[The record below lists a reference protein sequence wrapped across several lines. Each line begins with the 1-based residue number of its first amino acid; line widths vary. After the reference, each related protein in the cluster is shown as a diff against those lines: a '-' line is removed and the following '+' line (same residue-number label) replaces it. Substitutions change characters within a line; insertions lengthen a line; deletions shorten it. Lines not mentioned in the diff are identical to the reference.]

1 MAYNILFVQFRT
13 MGDALIWQLVR
24 KNNSF
29 LVKRGGGG
37 PKAGNSSRAGA
48 VQFSCEPGN
57 VMGVNSFKYSGIAK
71 SKAVG
76 IEQNGTDLSLNMRA
90 YKKANLPVKSGQLS
104 IFHLCRD

>member
-37 PKAGNSSRAGA
+37 PKAGNSSRVGA

-71 SKAVG
+71 AKAVG
-76 IEQNGTDLSLNMRA
+76 IEQTGTDLSLNMRA
-90 YKKANLPVKSGQLS
+90 YKKANLPVKSGQ
-104 IFHLCRD
+104 